1 MSLPAAL
8 DLRPCLLLGPGPSDA
23 HPNVLKAMATPLLGH
38 LDPQFMRVMNE
49 VQEMLRAALL
59 TRGNH
64 GMMLFETG
72 RDPADYP
79 IVGTGEVVD
88 VSGAGDTVVAAFTAA
103 WLAGVPLRE
112 AAWISNCAA
121 SVVVMKVGAAT
132 CSPAELVE
140 VLRRSPP
147 PK

>member
-1 MSLPAAL
+1 VVDSRHRLNSFAGVSVITPNEEEAEETTGLRIESAADARAVGHSLVES
-8 DLRPCLLLGPGPSDA
+8 LG
-23 HPNVLKAMATPLLGH
+23 
-38 LDPQFMRVMNE
+38 
-49 VQEMLRAALL
+49 VQAALL

-64 GMMLFETG
+64 GMILFERG
-72 RDPADYP
+72 GEPVDFP

-103 WLAGVPLRE
+103 WLSGLPLRQ
-112 AAWISNCAA
+112 AAWIANCAA

-132 CSPAELVE
+132 CSPAELAA

-147 PK
+147 PE